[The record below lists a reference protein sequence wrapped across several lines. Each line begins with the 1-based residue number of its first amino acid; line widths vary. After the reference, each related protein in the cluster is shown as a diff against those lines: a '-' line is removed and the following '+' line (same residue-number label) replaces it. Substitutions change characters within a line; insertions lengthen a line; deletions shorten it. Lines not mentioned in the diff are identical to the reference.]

1 MGTIAVTD
9 IKKSGVE
16 CMSVSV
22 RLESGGESETYC
34 FTLLSELFLN
44 LGLSVGAISR
54 ETLCDVEF
62 WSKVTDAYFSACRS
76 FAFAPSSFNMLR
88 TKLIKKGFERGVAEQ
103 AIELMRSKGY
113 VDERDIALRRAELMV
128 GKLWGQTR
136 ILAKLREEGF
146 GDEVSESVCD
156 YLESVDMVELCARL
170 IDKKYGGVS
179 NDRRER
185 EKLCSALYRYGYSP
199 SEIKLAVARVADC

>member
-1 MGTIAVTD
+1 M
-9 IKKSGVE
+9 
-16 CMSVSV
+16 
-22 RLESGGESETYC
+22 
-34 FTLLSELFLN
+34 
-44 LGLSVGAISR
+44 
-54 ETLCDVEF
+54 
-62 WSKVTDAYFSACRS
+62 
-76 FAFAPSSFNMLR
+76 
-88 TKLIKKGFERGVAEQ
+88 
-103 AIELMRSKGY
+103 
-113 VDERDIALRRAELMV
+113 
-128 GKLWGQTR
+128 
-136 ILAKLREEGF
+136 AKLREEGF